1 MRRVV
6 DLSGS
11 TSVSEKGVFRVR
23 VAQGCLLISHG
34 TEEDPDEVRIPA
46 HEVAVLVLGN
56 RLALTGAVLGLL
68 ATSGAAVVVLDERY
82 APAGLMLPVAANT
95 PHTERLRLQIEKLP
109 GLAPG
114 LWQEIIQAKVLAQ
127 ARVLAQA
134 GVLAGVKLGLEAG
147 LEGLAGQV
155 LPGDP
160 ANIEAQAARRYW
172 PALFGRDFKRHEEDI
187 VNSKLNYGYAVLR
200 GLVARS
206 ACAAGLHPALGIHHR
221 NYRNPFVLADDLME
235 PMRPMVDAVVA
246 RRPHEPLDASMK
258 RELLGVATT
267 EVLID
272 GKSHKLIEA
281 CGALCQSLVS
291 MLEGNGEHLTIPTAT
306 PVKL

>member
-1 MRRVV
+1 MRRVI

-11 TSVSEKGVFRVR
+11 SSTGERAIFRVR
-23 VAQGCLLISHG
+23 AAQGCLLISHG

-95 PHTERLRLQIEKLP
+95 LHTERLRLQIEKLP
-109 GLAPG
+109 GLALG

-127 ARVLAQA
+127 ARVLA
-134 GVLAGVKLGLEAG
+134 GVKVGLEAG

-155 LPGDP
+155 LPGDL

-200 GLVARS
+200 GLVARCV
-206 ACAAGLHPALGIHHR
+206 CAAGLHPALGIHHR
-221 NYRNPFVLADDLME
+221 NYRNAFVLADDLME

-246 RRPHEPLDASMK
+246 RKPEGSLDVHAK
-258 RELLGVATT
+258 RGLLGVATT
-267 EVLID
+267 EVLVD

-291 MLEGNGEHLTIPTAT
+291 MLEGKGERLTIPTAT
-306 PVKL
+306 PVKP

>member
-1 MRRVV
+1 MRRVI

-11 TSVSEKGVFRVR
+11 TSASEKGVFRVR

-34 TEEDPDEVRIPA
+34 TEENPDEVRIPA

-68 ATSGAAVVVLDERY
+68 ASSGAAVVVLDERY
-82 APAGLMLPVAANT
+82 APAGLMLPVAGNAL
-95 PHTERLRLQIEKLP
+95 HTERLRLQIEKLP

-114 LWQEIIQAKVLAQ
+114 LWQEIIQAKILAQ
-127 ARVLAQA
+127 TR
-134 GVLAGVKLGLEAG
+134 VLAGVKLGLEG
-147 LEGLAGQV
+147 LVDLV

-172 PALFGRDFKRHEEDI
+172 PALFGRDFKRHEEDL

-200 GLVARS
+200 GLVARCV
-206 ACAAGLHPALGIHHR
+206 CAAGLHPALGIHHR

-235 PMRPMVDAVVA
+235 PMRPMVDACVV
-246 RRPHEPLDASMK
+246 RRPHAPLDASMK

-267 EVLID
+267 EVLVD

-281 CGALCQSLVS
+281 CEVLCQSLVS
-291 MLEGNGEHLTIPTAT
+291 MLEGKGEHLTIPTAT
-306 PVKL
+306 PVKP